1 MRFRRKSLAGLALAV
16 ASITALA
23 ACSSSRYRSG
33 GPANG
38 VKVPGGI
45 GSVPMAAAGGT
56 KRAGTITWALEPDAA
71 RTGSCR
77 WCLRPTTDRHRQG
90 RPLATLLATGA
101 SSCPETG

>member
-1 MRFRRKSLAGLALAV
+1 MRFRRKSIAGLALAV

-45 GSVPMAAAGGT
+45 GRCPWP
-56 KRAGTITWALEPDAA
+56 RRAA
-71 RTGSCR
+71 RRGQGPSPGRWSRVPPGLDPPGGAFGLQLTG
-77 WCLRPTTDRHRQG
+77 
-90 RPLATLLATGA
+90 TGKA
-101 SSCPETG
+101 VR